1 MMGLAVNWRRVRAV
15 MVKEFI
21 QLRRDRLTFA
31 MMLGVPL
38 LQLILFGY
46 AINNDPRNLPTAVL
60 VEENNQY
67 TRSFLNALE
76 NSRYYKINSVLDNHA
91 QAQRKLETGAVTFVV
106 TIPAGFGRDLLRGDR
121 PQLLIQADA
130 TDPAAT
136 SNAVSA
142 LEGISRNA
150 FRHEFRGPLAALNA
164 PQPAV
169 DVVIHRLY
177 NPESISTYNIVPGL
191 IGVILTMTMIMMT
204 ALTLTRETE
213 NGTLEN
219 LLSMPVTPLEVML
232 GKVAPYVCL
241 GLFQVT
247 VILITASLLFGVP
260 IVGSVILLFL
270 VALVFIS
277 ANVFLGFTL
286 STFARTQLQAMQM
299 TFFVFLP
306 TILLSG
312 FMFPFRGMPQ
322 WAQYLGEIL
331 PLTHFLRMVRGIVL
345 KGNGVAEI
353 LPELWPILL
362 FLVVVGWVALLRY
375 RRTLD

>member
-1 MMGLAVNWRRVRAV
+1 MTGLHVNWRRVRAV
-15 MVKEFI
+15 LVKEFI
-21 QLRRDRLTFA
+21 QMRRDRLTFA

-60 VEENNQY
+60 VEDNSQY
-67 TRSFLNALE
+67 TRSFLAALE
-76 NSRYYKINSVLDNHA
+76 NSRYYRVQSVVTSHA
-91 QAQRKLETGAVTFVV
+91 EAQRKLETGAVTFVV
-106 TIPAGFGRDLLRGDR
+106 TIPASFSRDLLRGDR

-136 SNAVSA
+136 SNAVAA
-142 LEGISRNA
+142 LDGISRNA
-150 FRHEFRGPLAALNA
+150 FRHDFRGPLAGLSPPPA
-164 PQPAV
+164 AV
-169 DVVIHRLY
+169 DIVIHRLY
-177 NPESISTYNIVPGL
+177 NPESISSYNIVPGL

-219 LLSMPVTPLEVML
+219 LLSMPVSPLEVML

-247 VILITASLLFGVP
+247 VILIAAVILFDVP
-260 IVGSVILLFL
+260 IMGSVFLLFL

-312 FMFPFRGMPQ
+312 FMFPYRGMPQ

-331 PLTHFLRMVRGIVL
+331 PLTHFLRMVRGIIL

-353 LPELWPILL
+353 LPELWPILV
-362 FLVVVGWVALLRY
+362 FLGLAGWVALLRY

>member
-1 MMGLAVNWRRVRAV
+1 MMGLDINWRRVRAV
-15 MVKEFI
+15 LVKEFI
-21 QLRRDRLTFA
+21 QMRRDRLTFA

-60 VEENNQY
+60 MEENSQY
-67 TRSFLNALE
+67 TRSFLAALE
-76 NSRYYKINSVLDNHA
+76 NSRYYQVTEVLDSHA
-91 QAQRKLETGAVTFVV
+91 DAQRKLETGAVTFVV
-106 TIPAGFGRDLLRGDR
+106 TIPANFSRDLVRGQR
-121 PQLLIQADA
+121 PQLLVQADA

-136 SNAVSA
+136 SNAVAA
-142 LEGISRNA
+142 LDGISRHA
-150 FRHEFRGPLAALNA
+150 FRHDFKGPLASLTAA
-164 PQPAV
+164 PPAV
-169 DVVIHRLY
+169 DIVVHRLY
-177 NPESISTYNIVPGL
+177 NPESISAYNIVPGL

-219 LLSMPVTPLEVML
+219 LLSMPVSPLEVML

-247 VILITASLLFGVP
+247 VILAAAVILFDVP
-260 IVGSVILLFL
+260 IMGSIFLLYL
-270 VALVFIS
+270 AALVFIS

-312 FMFPFRGMPQ
+312 FMFPYRGMPL
-322 WAQYLGEIL
+322 WAQYLGEVL
-331 PLTHFLRMVRGIVL
+331 PLTHFLRMVRGIIL
-345 KGNGVAEI
+345 KGNGITEI
-353 LPELWPILL
+353 LPELWPILV
-362 FLVVVGWVALLRY
+362 FLVLAGWVALLRY